1 MTMIRVEEGNPTEI
15 FEENRNKSWSRKKK
29 KRVEKKKRNI
39 FSG

>member
-1 MTMIRVEEGNPTEI
+1 MTMIRAEEGNPTEI

-29 KRVEKKKRNI
+29 RVEKKKRNI